1 MTKTVEFYFDIVS
14 PASYLA
20 WTQIPDLLSETGAE
34 IVYRPFFLPGVF
46 EGAGSS
52 SPITVPAKGKWL
64 FHDLTRWAKTYN
76 VPFKMNEN
84 FPLSSV
90 YAMRGLNNYIGT
102 EYFIPLGDA
111 MFEAM
116 WAENKNINDQMVMGT
131 ILEKAGIRAN
141 EYMEK
146 LNDPANKQALV
157 AVGEE
162 AVSRGVFGA
171 PTFFVGKFMHWGQ
184 DRLQF
189 VKEDLLS

>member
-1 MTKTVEFYFDIVS
+1 MAKLEFYFDIVS

-20 WTQIPDLLSETGAE
+20 WTQIPKLIEETGATVE
-34 IVYRPFFLPGVF
+34 YKPFFLPGVF

-52 SPITVPAKGKWL
+52 SPITVPPKSKWL
-64 FHDLTRWAKTYN
+64 FRDLKRWAKTYD
-76 VPFKMNEN
+76 VPFAMNEH

-90 YAMRGLNNYIGT
+90 YAMRGLNNYVGA
-102 EYFIPLGDA
+102 EEFVPLANGL
-111 MFEAM
+111 FEAM
-116 WAENKNINDQMVMGT
+116 WANNENVNDQAVMAK
-131 ILEKAGIRAN
+131 ILGETGIDPA
-141 EYMEK
+141 EYMAK
-146 LNDPANKQALV
+146 LNDPTNKQALI

-189 VKEDLLS
+189 VKEDLLA